1 MKTRS
6 KILAII
12 GIFFISAGCSDKDMA
27 KYVARSVYNELQN
40 EYYEL
45 QNEYYELQNKYYEL
59 QNKYYKL
66 EAENN
71 KLKNELARYK
81 EGFKSMY
88 EIN

>member
-27 KYVARSVYNELQN
+27 EYVARSAYN
-40 EYYEL
+40 
-45 QNEYYELQNKYYEL
+45 ELQNKYYEL
-59 QNKYYKL
+59 QNKYSKL

>member
-27 KYVARSVYNELQN
+27 KYVARSVYN
-40 EYYEL
+40 EL

>member
-27 KYVARSVYNELQN
+27 KYVVRSVYN
-40 EYYEL
+40 
-45 QNEYYELQNKYYEL
+45 ELQNKYYEL

-81 EGFKSMY
+81 EGFKNMY

>member
-27 KYVARSVYNELQN
+27 EYVARSAYN
-40 EYYEL
+40 
-45 QNEYYELQNKYYEL
+45 ELQNKYYEL